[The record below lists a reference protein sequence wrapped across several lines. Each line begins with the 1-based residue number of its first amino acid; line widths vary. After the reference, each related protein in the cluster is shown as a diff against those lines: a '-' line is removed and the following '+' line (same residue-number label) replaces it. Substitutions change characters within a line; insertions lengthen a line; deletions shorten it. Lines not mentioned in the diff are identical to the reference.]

1 MLLFSLHGALAT
13 FQRCMD
19 AILRGFSFVAA
30 YLDDVAIYDDLSD
43 HLQHLR
49 SVLIRLRSPGLT
61 AKPKKCFLG
70 TKETLFLVGFV
81 SCGISIEPTGNPIS
95 SVLYSEL

>member
-1 MLLFSLHGALAT
+1 MLFGLHGAPAS
-13 FQRCMD
+13 FQRFMD
-19 AILRGFSFVAA
+19 AVLRDLSFVAA
-30 YLDDVAIYDDLSD
+30 YLDDVVICGDLSD

-49 SVLIRLRSPGLT
+49 SALVRLRSPGLT

-81 SCGISIEPTGNPIS
+81 SCGISIEPTGKPIS
-95 SVLYSEL
+95 SVLYSEH